1 MSKQFANNDIECSSC
16 ATNNESTNSKILF
29 PESSALNL
37 NNSVRIA
44 LHIQEMDCEDEV
56 ILIQRKMQTL
66 NGVLSHNTNLMTQQL
81 HVDYNPKLLSQ
92 TDIISA
98 IREIGMSAIVLEEK
112 QPSKKRWWQETKI
125 IFLLMSSVFTAAGL
139 TLEQLSM
146 QEIFIRIVY
155 TLAIIIGGIYPTR
168 SGIQA
173 LKSFTLNI
181 NTLLIAAVIG
191 AVALGLWEE
200 AAILVV
206 IYSLGSVLEA
216 YAVDKARGS
225 IRALMQL
232 APNNA
237 LVKKN
242 KREISIPVDQINIG
256 DVIIVKPGD
265 RIPMDGTVVYGSS
278 AVDQSPI
285 TGESIPLNKVVGDE
299 VFAGTLN
306 QRGSLEIQ
314 VTKLSKDTTLARI
327 IHSVEE
333 AQARKSSYQRFSE
346 RFGRVYTPLM
356 FVLAIL
362 VAIIPPLILAESFS
376 IWFYRGLILLVVSC
390 SCGLVLSVPVAV
402 VAAIGNGAKSGILI
416 KGGAYLEIAGGI
428 EVIAFDKTGTLTM
441 GKPEVTDIVPLNE
454 MREEEILTI
463 AAAIESRSEHPL
475 ADAILRAAS
484 KEFKPEVADFEA
496 IPGFGAK
503 GKIKSTE
510 YIIGNERLF
519 QQKQI
524 RLNGADRFISKLE
537 EEGKTVMLLGNANE
551 TLGVIAVADEVRPQA
566 IEAIKKLKESGVK
579 HIVMLTGD
587 NERTAK
593 AIAAKIGIDDY
604 KAKLLPDD
612 KIAAVRELKQQYG
625 KVAMIGDGI
634 NDAPAMAEA
643 DVGIAMGGI
652 GTDVALETGDIVLM
666 ADDLTKLP
674 TAFELSRKSIS
685 NIKQNIIASLAIV
698 VFLVGSALLGKMD
711 LVGGL
716 LINEVGALIVI
727 ANGLRLYKIKI

>member
-1 MSKQFANNDIECSSC
+1 
-16 ATNNESTNSKILF
+16 
-29 PESSALNL
+29 
-37 NNSVRIA
+37 
-44 LHIQEMDCEDEV
+44 
-56 ILIQRKMQTL
+56 
-66 NGVLSHNTNLMTQQL
+66 
-81 HVDYNPKLLSQ
+81 
-92 TDIISA
+92 
-98 IREIGMSAIVLEEK
+98 MSAVVVEEK
-112 QPSKKRWWQETKI
+112 QLSRQHWWQETKI
-125 IFLLMSSVFTAAGL
+125 IFLLASSVLTATGL
-139 TLEQLSM
+139 ILEQFSAHDILLK
-146 QEIFIRIVY
+146 IVY
-155 TLAIIIGGIYPTR
+155 TLAIIIGGIYPAR

-191 AVALGLWEE
+191 AIALGLWEE

-232 APNNA
+232 APNIA

-242 KREISIPVDQINIG
+242 ENEIYIPVEQIKIG
-256 DVIIVKPGD
+256 DIIIIKPGD
-265 RIPMDGTVVYGSS
+265 RIPMDGTVISGSS

-306 QRGSLEIQ
+306 QRGYLEIQ
-314 VTKLSKDTTLARI
+314 VTKLLKDTTLARI

-346 RFGRVYTPLM
+346 RFGRIYTPLM
-356 FVLAIL
+356 FALAIV
-362 VAIIPPLILAESFS
+362 VAIIPPQILDEPFS

-416 KGGAYLEIAGGI
+416 KGGAYLEVAGGI
-428 EVIAFDKTGTLTM
+428 DVIAFDKTGTLTM
-441 GKPEVTDIVPLNE
+441 GKPEVTDIIPLHE
-454 MREEEILTI
+454 LREEEILTV

-475 ADAILRAAS
+475 ADSILRAAS
-484 KEFKPEVADFEA
+484 KEFKPEVTDFEA

-503 GKIKSTE
+503 GKIKETE

-524 RLNGADRFISKLE
+524 SLNGADRFIAKLE
-537 EEGKTVMLLGNANE
+537 EEGKTVMMLGNTNE
-551 TLGVIAVADEVRPQA
+551 TLGVIAVADQVRPQA
-566 IEAIKKLKESGVK
+566 IETIKKLKWSGVK

-587 NERTAK
+587 NERTAQ
-593 AIAAKIGIDDY
+593 AIAARIGIEDY

-612 KIAAVRELKQQYG
+612 KIAAIRKLKQQYG
-625 KVAMIGDGI
+625 KVAMVGDGI

-674 TAFELSRKSIS
+674 TAFDLSRKSIA

-698 VFLVGSALLGKMD
+698 LFLVGSALLGKMD

-716 LINEVGALIVI
+716 LINEVSALIVI